1 MTTAHVPVLVVG
13 GGLVGLSA
21 ALFLEFQDIP
31 YVLVERRTAASPL
44 PRSRGLHTRTGEMY
58 RQGGMEAR
66 IQAAAANA
74 LRAGSFGGA
83 WTGESVRTAESLD
96 MSGMHAAITAMDP
109 SPAKFVFL
117 PQVQLE
123 PVLAEAAREC
133 GGDLRFGTELVEF
146 AQDADGVTAVLR
158 DASGERSVLRADYLI
173 AADGA
178 GSPIR
183 RALGITGTESPPTHH
198 YLNVFARTDLTALL
212 EGRGFSQCEIA
223 GPEVRGIVLS
233 KNNTDEWSFHI
244 EYDPAVE
251 SPADW
256 PDERCVAA
264 IRAMVGAPDIAVEI
278 LARSAWDTGTFVA
291 DEYRRDRVF
300 LVGDAA
306 HRHAP
311 WGGYGGNTG
320 VADAHNLVWK
330 LAATLRGT
338 AGPALLDSYA
348 AERRPRAL
356 VAVEQS
362 RLGTDFRTR
371 YGIETADNA
380 DDLARRL
387 DMSAIMTRYRYAST
401 AVLDAPAPSPQ
412 VSAPHGQTGTRMP
425 HWWIDAGALSVSTL
439 DLCGPGFTLL
449 ISGPAGAWR
458 EAAAK
463 AERDT
468 GIDLAVHA
476 LPAADC
482 AAHAGLAEGEA
493 LLVRPDHHIAAGP
506 DSGLTPAWLG
516 DVLMLLNSSQNSR
529 AAHRS
534 GRM

>member
-1 MTTAHVPVLVVG
+1 MTSAHVPVLVVG

-21 ALFLEFQDIP
+21 ALFLEYHGVP
-31 YVLVERRTAASPL
+31 YVLVERRATPSPL

-58 RQGGMEAR
+58 RQVGLESR
-66 IQAAAANA
+66 ILATAATA
-74 LRAGSFGGA
+74 LKAGKFGGA
-83 WTGESVRTAESLD
+83 WTGESVRTAEALD
-96 MSGMHAAITAMDP
+96 LSAFGASIAAGADP
-109 SPAKFVFL
+109 SPAQFVFV

-123 PVLAEAAREC
+123 PVLAQAARER

-158 DASGERSVLRADYLI
+158 DAAGARSPLRADYLI

-183 RALGITGTESPPTHH
+183 AALGITGSELPPTHH
-198 YLNVFARTDLTALL
+198 YLNVFARTDLTGILD
-212 EGRGFSQCEIA
+212 GRGFSQCEIT
-223 GPEVRGIVLS
+223 GPRVRGLVLT

-256 PDERCVAA
+256 SDARCVDA
-264 IRAMVGAPDIAVEI
+264 IRAMIGAPGLGVQI

-291 DEYRRDRVF
+291 DDYRRDRVF

-330 LAATLRGT
+330 LAATLHGT
-338 AGPALLDSYA
+338 AGGALLDSYA
-348 AERRPRAL
+348 AERRPRARI
-356 VAVEQS
+356 AVEQS

-371 YGIETADNA
+371 YGIRTRDNA
-380 DDLARRL
+380 GDLARRL
-387 DMSAIMTRYRYAST
+387 DMSAVMTRYRYTST
-401 AVLDAPAPSPQ
+401 AVLDTADRSPHVPAL
-412 VSAPHGQTGTRMP
+412 HGQTGTRLP
-425 HWWIDAGALSVSTL
+425 HWWVDAGTWTLSTL

-449 ISGPAGAWR
+449 IAGPAGAWR

-463 AERDT
+463 AQRDT
-468 GIDLAVHA
+468 GIDIAVHA
-476 LPAADC
+476 LPASDC
-482 AAHAGLAEGEA
+482 AERAGLSEGQA

-516 DVLMLLNSSQNSR
+516 EVLELVSDTRNARPVL
-529 AAHRS
+529 A
-534 GRM
+534 

>member
-21 ALFLEFQDIP
+21 ALFLEYHGVP
-31 YVLVERRTAASPL
+31 YVLVERRATASPL

-58 RQGGMEAR
+58 RQAGVEAK
-66 IQAAAANA
+66 ILEAAASA
-74 LRAGSFGGA
+74 LKAGRFGGA

-96 MSGMHAAITAMDP
+96 LSGLGAAMAAADP
-109 SPAKFVFL
+109 SPSQFVFL

-123 PVLAEAAREC
+123 PVLAQAARER

-146 AQDADGVTAVLR
+146 EQDGTGVTALLR
-158 DASGERSVLRADYLI
+158 DASGARSLLRADYLI

-183 RALGITGTESPPTHH
+183 RALGITGRELPPTHH
-198 YLNVFARTDLTALL
+198 YLNVFARTDLTGLL
-212 EGRGFSQCEIA
+212 EGRAFSQCEIT
-223 GPEVRGIVLS
+223 GPRVRGLVLS

-244 EYDPAVE
+244 EYDPATE

-256 PDERCVAA
+256 PDARCAGA
-264 IRAMVGAPDIAVEI
+264 IRAMVGAPDLDVRI

-330 LAATLRGT
+330 LAATLHGN

-348 AERRPRAL
+348 AERRPRAE

-371 YGIETADNA
+371 YGIEAPGNA

-387 DMSAIMTRYRYAST
+387 DMGTVMTRYRYAST
-401 AVLDAPAPSPQ
+401 AVLTVPGA
-412 VSAPHGQTGTRMP
+412 APHVATLKGRTGTRLP
-425 HWWIDAGALSVSTL
+425 HWCVDAGWWTTSTL

-449 ISGPAGAWR
+449 VAGPAGPWR
-458 EAAAK
+458 PAAAH
-463 AERDT
+463 AQRTT

-476 LPAADC
+476 LPAADF
-482 AAHAGLAEGEA
+482 ATHAGLSAGEA

-506 DSGLTPAWLG
+506 DSGLTPDRLG
-516 DVLMLLNSSQNSR
+516 DVLALLVDAGN
-529 AAHRS
+529 APMRS
-534 GRM
+534 AIA

>member
-1 MTTAHVPVLVVG
+1 MTTAHVPVLVAG

-21 ALFLEFQDIP
+21 ALFLEYHGVP
-31 YVLVERRTAASPL
+31 YVLVERRATASPL

-58 RQGGMEAR
+58 RQAGVEAQ
-66 IQAAAANA
+66 ILAAAASA
-74 LRAGSFGGA
+74 LRAGKFGGA
-83 WTGESVRTAESLD
+83 LTGESVRTAESLD
-96 MSGMHAAITAMDP
+96 LSGLGAAMAAADP
-109 SPAKFVFL
+109 SPSQFVFL
-117 PQVQLE
+117 PQVELE
-123 PVLAEAAREC
+123 PVLAQAARER

-146 AQDADGVTAVLR
+146 EQDGTGVSALLR
-158 DASGERSVLRADYLI
+158 DASGARSPLRADYLI

-183 RALGITGTESPPTHH
+183 RALGITGRELPPTHH
-198 YLNVFARTDLTALL
+198 YLNVFARTDLTGLL
-212 EGRGFSQCEIA
+212 DGRAFSQCEIT
-223 GPEVRGIVLS
+223 GPAVRGLVLS

-244 EYDPAVE
+244 EYDPATE

-256 PDERCVAA
+256 PDARCVAA
-264 IRAMVGAPDIAVEI
+264 IRAMVGAPDLEVRI

-291 DEYRRDRVF
+291 GEYRRDRIF

-330 LAATLRGT
+330 LAATLHGN

-348 AERRPRAL
+348 AERRPRAE

-371 YGIETADNA
+371 YGIETPGNA

-387 DMSAIMTRYRYAST
+387 DTATVMTRYRYTST
-401 AVLDAPAPSPQ
+401 AVLTAPGA
-412 VSAPHGQTGTRMP
+412 APHVATLQGRTGTRLP
-425 HWWIDAGALSVSTL
+425 HWCVDAGWWTPSTL

-449 ISGPAGAWR
+449 VAGPAGAWR
-458 EAAAK
+458 TAAAQ
-463 AERDT
+463 ARRAT

-482 AAHAGLAEGEA
+482 ATHAGLAAGEA

-506 DSGLTPAWLG
+506 DSGLTPDWLG
-516 DVLMLLNSSQNSR
+516 DVLTLLVDGSSAPMHSPI
-529 AAHRS
+529 A
-534 GRM
+534 